1 MNTTSALAG
10 ISETNRRHLSQ
21 LHRHTQGLVDVE
33 ESARVLGL
41 DRTEAAKL
49 LAQLAA
55 QGWVRRLRR
64 GLYLLIPLEATSPE
78 DWSEDAWI
86 VAERVFRPCYIA
98 GWSACEHWGFTE
110 QIFRDVAVFTAA
122 SIRERRLTIDPAVF
136 VLRKV
141 SKRLLF
147 GTRTVWRKATRV
159 PVSDPTRTVADILEA
174 PKWGGGIRHVAQIV
188 EAYLASDHRDE
199 MLLLDYIERIGNTA
213 AAKRLGYLLEAR
225 GLSAPILI
233 ERLPTSVTTGYALL
247 DPTVPAR
254 GPLVARWKVR
264 VNVDVAVRA
273 RDMGE

>member
-86 VAERVFRPCYIA
+86 VAERVFRPGYIA
-98 GWSACEHWGFTE
+98 GWSACEHWGLTE

-122 SIRERRLTIDPAVF
+122 PIRERRLTVDQAVF
-136 VLRKV
+136 VLRKLPQ
-141 SKRLLF
+141 RLLF
-147 GTRTVWRKATRV
+147 GTRTVWRKETRV
-159 PVSDPTRTVADILEA
+159 QVSDPTRTVADVLDA

-188 EAYLASDHRDE
+188 EAYLASSHRDE
-199 MLLLDYIERIGNTA
+199 RLLLDYIERIGNAA

-225 GLSAPILI
+225 GLSAPILK
-233 ERLPTSVTTGYALL
+233 ERLPTLVTTGYALL

-264 VNVDVAVRA
+264 VNVDVA
-273 RDMGE
+273 MGPGDSG